1 MNKVEASKVLKC
13 DPCDVDAIMG
23 RYGMSAIGSV
33 NGRGGGYFPGIV
45 RKVAEYETYKAQL
58 EAEIVAKINEEI
70 RTRPLGTMF
79 LIRQIANDLAKIEDA
94 PISREDCLRRFV
106 ERTEA

>member
-23 RYGMSAIGSV
+23 LYGMGPIGAV

-45 RKVAEYETYKAQL
+45 RKVSEYEAYKAQL
-58 EAEIVAKINEEI
+58 EAEITRKINQEI
-70 RTRPLGTMF
+70 QERPLGTVF
-79 LIRQIANDLAKIEDA
+79 LMRQIASDLAQIEDPA
-94 PISREDCLRRFV
+94 VSREDCLRRFV